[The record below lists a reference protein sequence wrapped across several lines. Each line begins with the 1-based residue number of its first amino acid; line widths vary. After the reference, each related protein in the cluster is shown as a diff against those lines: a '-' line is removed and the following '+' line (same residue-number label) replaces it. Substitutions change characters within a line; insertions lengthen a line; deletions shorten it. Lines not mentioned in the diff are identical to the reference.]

1 MFAPNV
7 VFMTSLNLTQ
17 QQAQRRTELFDVHN
31 YAISLDLTDGHGNP
45 GADTFRSVTTI
56 DFEVLASPAGDDAA
70 FLDLNA
76 DSVRAVTLNGVDI
89 TSQAVPLTDCAYD
102 ATRGLQLGSLP
113 VGRHTLV
120 VDAECRYSRT
130 GEGLHRFV
138 DPADGEVYLYSQFET
153 AAAKRVFACFDQPD
167 IKATYDIAVTAPQSW
182 TVVSNS
188 APTIHDVS
196 SGNRIHTFRV
206 DVPLSTYLVAVCAG
220 PWASVFDEW
229 TGTVS
234 AHPET
239 PGEHQPDGE
248 MTVPLGLFCRKS
260 LFEHMDSE
268 RLFTETKQGFA
279 YFAAHFGEP
288 YAFGKYDQI
297 FCPEYN
303 WGAME
308 NAGAVTIR
316 EEYVFRSRATRYSY
330 ERRNETIL
338 HEMAHMWFGDL
349 VTMRWWDDLWL
360 NESFATLASVL
371 AQAAVSEYDGAWTTF
386 ANVEKAW
393 AVQQDQLP
401 TTHPISTDA
410 SSIEIVE
417 QNFDGITYAKG
428 ASVLK
433 QLAAWVGHD
442 AFLAGARLH
451 FARHRFAN
459 ATFDDLLS
467 AMSETSGRDLSNWA
481 AQWLTTT
488 GINTLA
494 AEFTVGNDNTYQ
506 SFAVRQTGA
515 APGAGE
521 LRDHR
526 VAVGVYS
533 RESDGKIRRTF
544 RTEIDVTGE
553 LTDVP
558 ALTGVT
564 AGDLVLV
571 NDDDLTYCLLEL
583 DQRSLATVIADIAAI
598 EDPLARTLCWSAAWQ
613 MTRSGAMRAR
623 DFISLVLA
631 GVGAESEV
639 SVIQRVLG
647 QGGTALHR
655 YADPAW
661 AESTGNDKW
670 ASGLLKLARHAA
682 AGSDLQLALV
692 NALAATELGDEH
704 KTVFRTLLEGDAN
717 DAGLAGFTVDQEVRW
732 TALIALVAA
741 GELDEAAIVKEEAA
755 DVSAL
760 GEQSAARARAAV
772 PTAAAKES
780 IWRQATA
787 TGDDAPSNATLR
799 AWELGLVAPG
809 AAAALRAAGVASRYF
824 SEVTGW
830 WGTHS
835 SDTAQRMAEALY
847 PGWDI
852 REEAL
857 ANADDVLS
865 GQLPTPVARAIE
877 EGRDEV
883 RRALAA
889 RRADA
894 AN

>member
-1 MFAPNV
+1 M
-7 VFMTSLNLTQ
+7 SSINLTQ
-17 QQAQRRTELFDVHN
+17 QQAQRRTELFDVTN
-31 YAISLDLTDGHGNP
+31 YEISLDLTDGKGGP
-45 GADTFRSVTTI
+45 GSDTFRSVTTI
-56 DFEVLASPAGDDAA
+56 DLEVLASPAGDAAA

-76 DSVRAVTLNGVDI
+76 DTVHSVLLNGENI
-89 TSQAVPLTDCAYD
+89 TSTAVPLTDCAYD
-102 ATRGLQLGSLP
+102 STRGIQLDGLP
-113 VGRHTLV
+113 VGRHQLV
-120 VDAECRYSRT
+120 VDADCRYSRT

-167 IKATYDIAVTAPQSW
+167 IKATYDIKVLAPKAW
-182 TVVSNS
+182 TIVSNS
-188 APTIHDVS
+188 EPVIAAAANDS
-196 SGNRIHTFRV
+196 REHTFRV

-220 PWASVFDEW
+220 PWKAVFDKW
-229 TGTVS
+229 TGTVA
-234 AHPET
+234 AHPQT
-239 PGEHQPDGE
+239 PAEHQPSGE
-248 MTVPLGLFCRKS
+248 MTIPLGLFCRKS
-260 LFEHMDSE
+260 LFEHMDAE
-268 RLFTETKQGFA
+268 RLFSETKQGFA
-279 YFAAHFGEP
+279 YYAAHFGEP

-349 VTMRWWDDLWL
+349 VTMKWWDDLWL

-410 SSIEIVE
+410 SDIEIVE

-481 AQWLTTT
+481 QQWLTTT

-494 AEFTVGNDNTYQ
+494 AEFTVGDDNTYS
-506 SFAVRQTGA
+506 SFAVRQSGA
-515 APGAGE
+515 QPGAGE

-526 VAVGVYS
+526 IAVGVYS
-533 RESDGKIRRTF
+533 RESDGKIRRAH
-544 RTEIDVTGE
+544 RVELDVTGE
-553 LTDVP
+553 LTEVP
-558 ALTGVT
+558 AMVGVT

-583 DQRSLATVIADIAAI
+583 DQRSLATVIADIAGI

-623 DFISLVLA
+623 DFITLVLA
-631 GVGAESEV
+631 GVGRESEV
-639 SVIQRVLG
+639 SVVQRVLG

-661 AESTGNDKW
+661 VESTGRQLW
-670 ASGLLKLARHAA
+670 ASGLLKLAREAA

-692 NALAATELGDEH
+692 NALAATELVDEQLA
-704 KTVFRTLLEGDAN
+704 VFRHLLEGDA
-717 DAGLAGFTVDQEVRW
+717 DGAGLAGLAVDQEVRW

-741 GELDEAAIVKEEAA
+741 GELGESDIAAEEKD

-772 PTAAAKES
+772 PTAAAKEE
-780 IWRQATA
+780 IWRKAIA
-787 TGDDAPSNATLR
+787 TGNEAPSNAMLR

-809 AAAALRAAGVASRYF
+809 CEAPLRAGGIAERYF
-824 SEVTGW
+824 AEVAGW
-830 WGTHS
+830 WTTHS

-847 PGWDI
+847 PTWDV

-857 ANADDVLS
+857 TAADEVLA
-865 GQLPTPVARAIE
+865 GKLPAPVARAVE

-889 RRADA
+889 RDADA
-894 AN
+894 RK